1 MRIYVSHSRSFD
13 YENELYAPIR
23 AHFSRGTHEF
33 ILPHENG
40 SDKDLKT
47 VLSTCDLVLAEVSFP
62 ATGVGIELGRAEAAG
77 IRIVC
82 VYRTG
87 STPSSSIRRIT
98 DDIQEYDSTEALLLV
113 LRDIVRNYEA
123 LDDPFQRVLFAA
135 VREAGRI
142 AMEKLGSFGSVGVK
156 GMNDYVTSAD
166 TEAEEAIKRIV
177 HSTFPD
183 HGFIGEE
190 GGETQRSSEYS
201 WIVDPISSTVNYIHS
216 LPHFGVSLALLKNG
230 ERMLAA
236 VYDPFF
242 GELFHAKKD
251 NGAYLGNTR
260 LSVTGISSLADA
272 LILVGINQ
280 KGGAEIDRGL
290 AYFRR
295 IMETNATP
303 RRIGSVALQTA
314 YVACGR
320 AEAHIHDSN
329 DPFALYAGKLILEEA
344 GGKMTDFEGKPWTYH
359 SKTLLATN
367 GHSHGALID
376 ILSQ

>member
-156 GMNDYVTSAD
+156 GMNDY
-166 TEAEEAIKRIV
+166 
-177 HSTFPD
+177 
-183 HGFIGEE
+183 
-190 GGETQRSSEYS
+190 
-201 WIVDPISSTVNYIHS
+201 
-216 LPHFGVSLALLKNG
+216 
-230 ERMLAA
+230 
-236 VYDPFF
+236 
-242 GELFHAKKD
+242 
-251 NGAYLGNTR
+251 
-260 LSVTGISSLADA
+260 
-272 LILVGINQ
+272 
-280 KGGAEIDRGL
+280 
-290 AYFRR
+290 
-295 IMETNATP
+295 
-303 RRIGSVALQTA
+303 
-314 YVACGR
+314 
-320 AEAHIHDSN
+320 
-329 DPFALYAGKLILEEA
+329 
-344 GGKMTDFEGKPWTYH
+344 
-359 SKTLLATN
+359 
-367 GHSHGALID
+367 
-376 ILSQ
+376 